1 MSSRCEARA
10 GGGGASGGPICGKR
24 AARWENDE
32 CRYIRHGAA
41 YTATIMRSGSL
52 CFWPPYD
59 RGPVEH
65 RGSLKKY
72 CLLLIVRDLEGDME
86 EFERFRGK

>member
-1 MSSRCEARA
+1 MLL
-10 GGGGASGGPICGKR
+10 AS
-24 AARWENDE
+24 
-32 CRYIRHGAA
+32 
-41 YTATIMRSGSL
+41 
-52 CFWPPYD
+52 YD

-86 EFERFRGK
+86 EFERFRGKWLKNRWSESWVNGIYLSGDMQRSEELMIDLRKMDDLEN